1 MERPVSTVGLEN
13 RESSGAT
20 LSWMNIVLGSARAF
34 AVERRV
40 ALLEGVGSTRA
51 KGRGVG
57 GYIYVYIRRAGWWET
72 QSAAGASLFKP
83 IGPALTL
90 ASPHGNTRGAGTLGV
105 WQPRFISR
113 RVKSKAG

>member
-20 LSWMNIVLGSARAF
+20 LSWMNLVLGSARAF

-57 GYIYVYIRRAGWWET
+57 GYVYVCT
-72 QSAAGASLFKP
+72 FGARVGGRPNRLQVLLS
-83 IGPALTL
+83 
-90 ASPHGNTRGAGTLGV
+90 S
-105 WQPRFISR
+105 SR
-113 RVKSKAG
+113 